1 MEYSIVIRTVGKA
14 GEKYQKLLD
23 SIKKLNV
30 QPAEVL
36 VVLPKGYEKPKE
48 RLGDEKFV
56 YSEKGMVQQR
66 IAGGRLAKGE
76 YLLFLDDDVE
86 FEGDFI
92 EQISK
97 PLREGTQMFLFRHN
111 FQCFHQKK
119 EYVKLFLC

>member
-66 IAGGRLAKGE
+66 IGGETCKRR
-76 YLLFLDDDVE
+76 
-86 FEGDFI
+86 
-92 EQISK
+92 ISSIS
-97 PLREGTQMFLFRHN
+97 R
-111 FQCFHQKK
+111 
-119 EYVKLFLC
+119 